1 MTILGAKGSRKGTIY
16 SIFSSP
22 ESFLFCFFYLF
33 SKVRAARSFVN
44 TLARVGFSFFVAR
57 FLFSFF
63 YATWINEESYEL
75 SLSKI
80 LNQWI

>member
-1 MTILGAKGSRKGTIY
+1 MTRKGAKGSRKETIY

-22 ESFLFCFFYLF
+22 ESFLFFFFKLL
-33 SKVRAARSFVN
+33 KVRAARSFVN